1 MKTLLFTKRVFA
13 TFAVCLFI
21 AGCGGSE
28 VEPTPTPKPTPEP
41 EPKPTTIAVS
51 GVSLSKT
58 SMTLVEGDSETISAT
73 VSPSNATNQTVSWS
87 SSPSDVASVDG
98 GKVTALKPGKATVT
112 VTTADGGK
120 TATCSVTVE
129 AKKIPVTGVTLDKTE
144 AELVEGE
151 SITLTATIAP
161 EDATDKTV
169 SWVSSDEEIAKVDS
183 EGKVSAIAPGTA
195 DITVTTTDGE
205 KKAVFAL
212 TVVAKVVPVESKDI
226 RVDFVQP

>member
-1 MKTLLFTKRVFA
+1 MKTLLITRRVFA
-13 TFAVCLFI
+13 TFAACLFI
-21 AGCGGSE
+21 AGCGGPE

-73 VSPSNATNQTVSWS
+73 VSPSNATNQSVSWS

-151 SITLTATIAP
+151 SITLT
-161 EDATDKTV
+161 
-169 SWVSSDEEIAKVDS
+169 
-183 EGKVSAIAPGTA
+183 G
-195 DITVTTTDGE
+195 
-205 KKAVFAL
+205 
-212 TVVAKVVPVESKDI
+212 
-226 RVDFVQP
+226 